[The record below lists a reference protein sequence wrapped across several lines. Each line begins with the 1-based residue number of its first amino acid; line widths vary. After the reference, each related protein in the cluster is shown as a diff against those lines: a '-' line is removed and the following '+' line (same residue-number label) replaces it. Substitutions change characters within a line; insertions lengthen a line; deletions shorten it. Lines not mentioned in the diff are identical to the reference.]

1 MPDAK
6 LTDLEVVTT
15 PSSSDK
21 FYIVN
26 NNLSKSVTLN
36 TIAQNLPS
44 IITTGNANIS
54 GDIVLES
61 TSKILINGQDY
72 STFVYDE
79 FYDTAKTSFTP
90 STGTGVT
97 VITGSSDYG
106 VLHEFGH
113 TTIAL
118 SSNAVDRIYVKV
130 PDQSNYVGYTISFIQ
145 LGTACIE
152 LSAGPG
158 VTIGSL
164 NSSLSSAGQYSKIDL
179 TYIDNQLYTLTG
191 DLSATS

>member
-6 LTDLEVVTT
+6 LTDLEVVTA

-36 TIAQNLPS
+36 AIAQNLPS

-54 GDIVLES
+54 GDIVLAP
-61 TSKILINGQDY
+61 TSKILINGEDY

-79 FYDTAKTSFTP
+79 FYDTVNTSFTP
-90 STGTGVT
+90 STGNGAT
-97 VITGSSDYG
+97 VITGNSDYEILST
-106 VLHEFGH
+106 VGH
-113 TTIAL
+113 TTVAL

>member
-36 TIAQNLPS
+36 AIAQNLPS

-54 GDIVLES
+54 GDIVLAP
-61 TSKILINGQDY
+61 TSEILFNGVDY
-72 STFVYDE
+72 SNHVYNE
-79 FYDTAKTSFTP
+79 INTSFTP
-90 STGTGVT
+90 NTGTGVT
-97 VITGSSDYG
+97 VITGANAYE
-106 VLHEFGH
+106 VLSGTGH
-113 TTIAL
+113 STFAL
-118 SSNAVDRIYVKV
+118 SSNAVDRIYVEV
-130 PDQSNYVGYTISFIQ
+130 PNEPNYTGYTISFIQ

-191 DLSATS
+191 DLSAAS